1 MNPFQGIR
9 LRRQIEGLR
18 PRLYRL
24 AYGWCRDPHAA
35 DDLVQDTL
43 ERALTRL
50 AHLRDE
56 ERLEVWLVRIMHNR
70 HLDLIR
76 ARRDFDP
83 IEDDRLGED
92 RSSPEAET
100 EQERLAHRIRAAVAQ
115 LPPDHR
121 HVLLLVDL
129 EEFTYAEAAA
139 ALGVPIGTVM
149 SRLSRAR
156 GRLRAFLET
165 APDVVA
171 AKNVVALEKYR

>member
-1 MNPFQGIR
+1 VNPFESIR
-9 LRRQIEGLR
+9 LRRQIEALR

-24 AYGWCRDPHAA
+24 ACGWCRDPHAA

-43 ERALTRL
+43 ERALMRL
-50 AHLRDE
+50 GALRDQ

-76 ARRDFDP
+76 ARRDFEP
-83 IEDDRLGED
+83 VEDEQLPG
-92 RSSPEAET
+92 RSSPEDET
-100 EQERLAHRIRAAVAQ
+100 AQEQLIRLTRTAVAQ
-115 LPPDHR
+115 LPADHR

-139 ALGVPIGTVM
+139 ALGVPIGTIM

-156 GRLRAFLET
+156 ARLRALLGPPRAT
-165 APDVVA
+165 ATDE
-171 AKNVVALEKYR
+171 KVVALENYR

>member
-1 MNPFQGIR
+1 MNPFESIR
-9 LRRQIEGLR
+9 LRRQIEALR

-24 AYGWCRDPHAA
+24 AYGWCRDPHTA
-35 DDLVQDTL
+35 DDLVQDSL
-43 ERALTRL
+43 ERALSRL
-50 AHLRDE
+50 SNLRDQ

-76 ARRDFDP
+76 ARREHDLID
-83 IEDDRLGED
+83 EESVTTGTT
-92 RSSPEAET
+92 PEAET
-100 EQERLAHRIRAAVAQ
+100 EQEQLTRRTRAAVAQ

-129 EEFTYAEAAA
+129 QEFTYAEAAA

-156 GRLRAFLET
+156 ARLRALLDAPPDT
-165 APDVVA
+165 AADGKVVP
-171 AKNVVALEKYR
+171 LEKYR

>member
-1 MNPFQGIR
+1 MNPFESIR
-9 LRRQIEGLR
+9 LRRQIEALR

-24 AYGWCRDPHAA
+24 AYGWCRDPHTA
-35 DDLVQDTL
+35 DDLVQDSL

-50 AHLRDE
+50 SNLRDQ

-76 ARRDFDP
+76 ARRDHDP
-83 IEDDRLGED
+83 IEDAGLAAGAT
-92 RSSPEAET
+92 PESET
-100 EQERLAHRIRAAVAQ
+100 EQEQLARRTRAAVAQ

-129 EEFTYAEAAA
+129 QEFTYAEAAA

-156 GRLRAFLET
+156 ARLRALLEVP
-165 APDVVA
+165 PDSAADGKVVP
-171 AKNVVALEKYR
+171 LERYR

>member
-1 MNPFQGIR
+1 MNPFESIR
-9 LRRQIEGLR
+9 LRRQIETLR

-24 AYGWCRDPHAA
+24 AYGWCRDPHTA

-50 AHLRDE
+50 SNLRDQ

-76 ARRDFDP
+76 ARRDHDP
-83 IEDDRLGED
+83 IEDAGLAAGAT
-92 RSSPEAET
+92 PEAET
-100 EQERLAHRIRAAVAQ
+100 EQEQVARRTRAAVAQ

-129 EEFTYAEAAA
+129 QEFTYAEAAA

-156 GRLRAFLET
+156 ARLRALLDA
-165 APDVVA
+165 APDNAADGKVVP
-171 AKNVVALEKYR
+171 LEKYR

>member
-1 MNPFQGIR
+1 MNPFESIR
-9 LRRQIEGLR
+9 LRRQIETLR

-24 AYGWCRDPHAA
+24 AYGWCRDPHTA

-50 AHLRDE
+50 SNLRDQ

-76 ARRDFDP
+76 ARRDHDP
-83 IEDDRLGED
+83 IEDAGLAAGAT
-92 RSSPEAET
+92 PEAET
-100 EQERLAHRIRAAVAQ
+100 EQEQVARRTRAAVAQ

-129 EEFTYAEAAA
+129 QEFTYAEAAA

-156 GRLRAFLET
+156 ARLRALLET
-165 APDVVA
+165 APDNAADGKVVP
-171 AKNVVALEKYR
+171 LEKYR

>member
-1 MNPFQGIR
+1 MNPFESIR
-9 LRRQIEGLR
+9 LRRQIETLR

-24 AYGWCRDPHAA
+24 AYGWCRDPHTA

-50 AHLRDE
+50 SNLRDQ

-76 ARRDFDP
+76 ARRDHDP
-83 IEDDRLGED
+83 IEDAGLAAGTT
-92 RSSPEAET
+92 PEAET
-100 EQERLAHRIRAAVAQ
+100 EQEEVTRRTRAAVAQ

-129 EEFTYAEAAA
+129 QEFTYAEAAA

-156 GRLRAFLET
+156 ARLRALLET
-165 APDVVA
+165 APDNAAGSKVVP
-171 AKNVVALEKYR
+171 LEKYR